1 MNRNL
6 LIAKSGAYGFER
18 DSLSFMK
25 RYLNDRQQRVNNNFR
40 FWGKVIAGVP
50 QGLISFIND
59 LFLFVSSSCLSNYAD
74 DNTLYDS
81 GFNLEEVKNCLSTD
95 FVAVTKWFYE
105 NYTTLNAGKCH
116 FMCLWKGTGNET
128 FNFKGLVMKNS
139 KEQTIFG
146 VSIDN
151 KLTFKSHI
159 KNSCKKASQKIGALS
174 KLSNYPNDY
183 QKRLVLN
190 FTVKSEFC

>member
-1 MNRNL
+1 
-6 LIAKSGAYGFER
+6 
-18 DSLSFMK
+18 
-25 RYLNDRQQRVNNNFR
+25 
-40 FWGKVIAGVP
+40 
-50 QGLISFIND
+50 
-59 LFLFVSSSCLSNYAD
+59 
-74 DNTLYDS
+74 
-81 GFNLEEVKNCLSTD
+81 
-95 FVAVTKWFYE
+95 
-105 NYTTLNAGKCH
+105 
-116 FMCLWKGTGNET
+116 
-128 FNFKGLVMKNS
+128 MKNS

>member
-1 MNRNL
+1 MG
-6 LIAKSGAYGFER
+6 KSNCRSSA
-18 DSLSFMK
+18 
-25 RYLNDRQQRVNNNFR
+25 R
-40 FWGKVIAGVP
+40 FNI
-50 QGLISFIND
+50 FIND

-105 NYTTLNAGKCH
+105 NFTTLNAGKCH
-116 FMCLWKGTGNET
+116 FMCLWKGTENET